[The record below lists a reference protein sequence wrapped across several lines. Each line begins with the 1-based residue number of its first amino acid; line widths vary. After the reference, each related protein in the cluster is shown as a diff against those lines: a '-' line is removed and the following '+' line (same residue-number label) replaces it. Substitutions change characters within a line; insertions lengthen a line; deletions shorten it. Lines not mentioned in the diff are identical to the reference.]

1 MSYVHICVSFSL
13 CHGLVTVISSNI
25 PLSSGWTKATWG
37 SGGFGLG
44 CRPAPLLIMSHIGQE
59 MPGLWGYQAL
69 LCGTEM
75 SACYNPSPWINIQQ
89 GLSHFARLFVAT
101 LRGLHWYRWMKM
113 PSNSQGEQQTYN
125 WKTFCWL
132 LRSSIIHVYV
142 FFYAI
147 LFSFKTHMHVGTST
161 LLNKVT
167 HTHT

>member
-25 PLSSGWTKATWG
+25 PLSSGWNKSHMKVWG
-37 SGGFGLG
+37 IQARVPSSTLS
-44 CRPAPLLIMSHIGQE
+44 IMSHIGQE
-59 MPGLWGYQAL
+59 MPGLRGYQAV

-75 SACYNPSPWINIQQ
+75 SACYNPSPRINIQQ

-132 LRSSIIHVYV
+132 LRSSIVHIYV
-142 FFYAI
+142 FFYDI
-147 LFSFKTHMHVGTST
+147 LLTHISVRYC
-161 LLNKVT
+161 L
-167 HTHT
+167 